1 MTFDW
6 GAIWAYRD
14 QLLGGIGVT
23 IVLAV
28 VTMLIAIPLGII
40 VMLMRIS
47 GIKPLEWIATVF
59 VEIFR
64 NTPLL
69 LLVYWAY
76 YAVPTLTHLPVSAI
90 VTGVVALVLN
100 TAAYNSENFR
110 AGVNSIR
117 KGQMEAGLALG
128 MSWGEAMR
136 QIVLPQAVR
145 RIVPVLASS
154 WVSLFKATSLVS
166 AIGVY
171 ELAHVALEIRSE
183 NYRVLETLTTLAL
196 IYWVLAYPQAKLV
209 DWLNRKYGAME

>member
-1 MTFDW
+1 M
-6 GAIWAYRD
+6 
-14 QLLGGIGVT
+14 LLTV
-23 IVLAV
+23 
-28 VTMLIAIPLGII
+28 PLGIV
-40 VMLMRIS
+40 VMLMRQS
-47 GIKPLEWIATVF
+47 SVRPLQWIATVF
-59 VEIFR
+59 VEVFR

-76 YAVPTLTHLPVSAI
+76 YAVPTMTHLPVSAL
-90 VTGVVALVLN
+90 VTGIVALVLN

-117 KGQMEAGLALG
+117 RGQMEAALSLG
-128 MSWGEAMR
+128 MSWGEGMR
-136 QIVLPQAVR
+136 KVVLPQAIR

-171 ELAHVALEIRSE
+171 ELAHVALEIRTA

-209 DWLNRKYGAME
+209 DWLNRKYGTRE

>member
-1 MTFDW
+1 MSFDW
-6 GAIWAYRD
+6 GAIWPYRD
-14 QLLGGIGVT
+14 QLLAGIGVT
-23 IVLAV
+23 IALAV

-47 GIKPLEWIATVF
+47 GIKPLAWIATVF

-76 YAVPTLTHLPVSAI
+76 YAVPQITHLSVSAL

-117 KGQMEAGLALG
+117 KGQMEAGLSLG

-136 QIVLPQAVR
+136 KIVLPQAIR

-171 ELAHVALEIRSE
+171 ELAHVALEIRAE

>member
-1 MTFDW
+1 MNFDW
-6 GAIWAYRD
+6 GAIWPYRD
-14 QLLGGIGVT
+14 QLLAGIGVT

-28 VTMLIAIPLGII
+28 VTMVIAIPLGIL

-76 YAVPTLTHLPVSAI
+76 YAVPTITHLPVSAL

-128 MSWGEAMR
+128 MSWGEAMWK
-136 QIVLPQAVR
+136 IVLPQAIR

-171 ELAHVALEIRSE
+171 ELAHVALEIRAE

>member
-6 GAIWAYRD
+6 GAIWQYRW
-14 QLLGGIGVT
+14 QLLSGIEVT
-23 IVLAV
+23 IILAV
-28 VTMLIAIPLGII
+28 VTMAIAIPLGIL
-40 VMLMRIS
+40 VMLMRQS
-47 GIKPLEWIATVF
+47 GIRPLEWIATVF

-76 YAVPTLTHLPVSAI
+76 YAVPQIAHLGMSALA
-90 VTGVVALVLN
+90 TGIIALVLN

-117 KGQMEAGLALG
+117 KGQMEAGLSLG
-128 MSWGEAMR
+128 MSWWEAMR
-136 QIVLPQAVR
+136 RIVLPQAVR

-171 ELAHVALEIRSE
+171 ELAHVALEIRSQ

-209 DWLNRKYGAME
+209 DWLNEKYGAKE

>member
-1 MTFDW
+1 MSFDW
-6 GAIWAYRD
+6 GAIWQYRYD
-14 QLLGGIGVT
+14 LLGGVGVT
-23 IVLAV
+23 IALAV
-28 VTMLIAIPLGII
+28 VTMIIAVPLGIV
-40 VMLMRIS
+40 VMLMRQS
-47 GIKPLEWIATVF
+47 GIKPLQWIATVF

-76 YAVPTLTHLPVSAI
+76 YAVPTISHVPVSALA
-90 VTGVVALVLN
+90 TGIVALVLN

-117 KGQMEAGLALG
+117 KGQMEAGLSLG
-128 MSWGEAMR
+128 MSWSETMR
-136 QIVLPQAVR
+136 KIILPQAIR

-196 IYWVLAYPQAKLV
+196 IYWVLGYPQAKLV
-209 DWLNRKYGAME
+209 DWLNRKYGTRE

>member
-1 MTFDW
+1 MTYDW
-6 GAIWAYRD
+6 GAIWQYRWD
-14 QLLGGIGVT
+14 LLGGIGVT

-28 VTMLIAIPLGII
+28 VTMIIAVPLGIL
-40 VMLMRIS
+40 VMLMRQS
-47 GIKPLEWIATVF
+47 GIRPLEWIATVF

-76 YAVPTLTHLPVSAI
+76 YAVPTMTHLPISALA
-90 VTGVVALVLN
+90 TGVIALVLN

-117 KGQMEAGLALG
+117 KGQMEAGLSLG
-128 MSWGEAMR
+128 MSWWEGMR
-136 QIVLPQAVR
+136 TIVLPQAIR

-171 ELAHVALEIRSE
+171 ELAHVALEIRSA
-183 NYRVLETLTTLAL
+183 NYRVLETLTTLAI

-209 DWLNRKYGAME
+209 DWLNRKYGVRE

>member
-1 MTFDW
+1 MNFDW
-6 GAIWAYRD
+6 GAIWPYRD
-14 QLLGGIGVT
+14 QLLAGIGVT

-28 VTMLIAIPLGII
+28 VTMLIAIPLGIL

-76 YAVPTLTHLPVSAI
+76 YAVPTITHLPVSAL

-128 MSWGEAMR
+128 MSWGEAMWK
-136 QIVLPQAVR
+136 IVLPQAIR

-171 ELAHVALEIRSE
+171 ELAHVALEIRAE

>member
-1 MTFDW
+1 MRYDW
-6 GAIWAYRD
+6 GSVWPYRWE
-14 QLLGGIGVT
+14 LLGGVELT

-28 VTMLIAIPLGII
+28 VTMAISIPLGILL
-40 VMLMRIS
+40 MLMRQS
-47 GIKPLEWIATVF
+47 GIRPLEAVATVF

-64 NTPLL
+64 NAPLL

-76 YAVPTLTHLPVSAI
+76 YALPTITHIGISALA
-90 VTGVVALVLN
+90 TGIVALVLS
-100 TAAYNSENFR
+100 TSAYNSENFR

-117 KGQMEAGLALG
+117 KGQMEAGLSLG
-128 MSWGEAMR
+128 MSWWQAMR
-136 QIVLPQAVR
+136 RVVLPQAIR
-145 RIVPVLASS
+145 RIVPVLAST

-183 NYRVLETLTTLAL
+183 NFRVLETLTVLAA

-209 DWLNRKYGAME
+209 DWLNFKFRVTE

>member
-6 GAIWAYRD
+6 GAIWQYRWD
-14 QLLGGIGVT
+14 LLGGIWLT

-28 VTMLIAIPLGII
+28 VTMVIAVPLGIV
-40 VMLMRIS
+40 VMLMRQS
-47 GIKPLEWIATVF
+47 SVKPLQWIATVF
-59 VEIFR
+59 VEVFR

-76 YAVPTLTHLPVSAI
+76 YAVPTMTHLPVSAL
-90 VTGVVALVLN
+90 VTGIVALVLN

-117 KGQMEAGLALG
+117 RGQMEAALSLG
-128 MSWGEAMR
+128 MSWGEGMR
-136 QIVLPQAVR
+136 KVVLPQAIR

-171 ELAHVALEIRSE
+171 ELAHVALEIRTA

-209 DWLNRKYGAME
+209 DWLNRKYGTRE

>member
-1 MTFDW
+1 MSFDW
-6 GAIWAYRD
+6 GAVWEYRYD
-14 QLLGGIGVT
+14 LLGGVGVT
-23 IVLAV
+23 IMLAV
-28 VTMLIAIPLGII
+28 VTMVIAVPLGVV
-40 VMLMRIS
+40 VMLMRQS
-47 GIKPLEWIATVF
+47 GIKPLEWIAVVF
-59 VEIFR
+59 VETFR

-76 YAVPTLTHLPVSAI
+76 YAVPTITHLPVSAL

-117 KGQMEAGLALG
+117 KGQSEAGLALG
-128 MSWGEAMR
+128 MSGNEVMR
-136 QIVLPQAVR
+136 KIVLPQAIR

-166 AIGVY
+166 AIGIY
-171 ELAHVALEIRSE
+171 ELAHVGLEIRSE

-196 IYWVLAYPQAKLV
+196 IYWVLGYPQAKLV
-209 DWLNRKYGAME
+209 DWLNRKYGARE

>member
-1 MTFDW
+1 MSFDW
-6 GAIWAYRD
+6 GAIWPYRD
-14 QLLGGIGVT
+14 QLLAGIGVT
-23 IVLAV
+23 IALAV

-47 GIKPLEWIATVF
+47 GIKPLAWIATVF

-76 YAVPTLTHLPVSAI
+76 YAVPQITNLSVSAL

-117 KGQMEAGLALG
+117 KGQMEAGLSLG

-136 QIVLPQAVR
+136 KIVLPQAIR

-171 ELAHVALEIRSE
+171 ELAHVALEIRAE

>member
-1 MTFDW
+1 MNFDW
-6 GAIWAYRD
+6 GAIWPYRD
-14 QLLGGIGVT
+14 QLLAGIGVT

-28 VTMLIAIPLGII
+28 VTMGIAIPLGIL

-76 YAVPTLTHLPVSAI
+76 YAVPTITHLPVSAL

-117 KGQMEAGLALG
+117 KGQMEVGLALG
-128 MSWGEAMR
+128 MSWGEAMWK
-136 QIVLPQAVR
+136 IVLPQAIR

-171 ELAHVALEIRSE
+171 ELAHVALEIRAE

>member
-6 GAIWAYRD
+6 GAIWQYRWD
-14 QLLGGIGVT
+14 LLGGIWLT

-28 VTMLIAIPLGII
+28 VTMVIAVPLGIV
-40 VMLMRIS
+40 VMLMRQS
-47 GIKPLEWIATVF
+47 NIKLLQWIATVF
-59 VEIFR
+59 VEVFR

-76 YAVPTLTHLPVSAI
+76 YAVPTMTHLPVSAL
-90 VTGVVALVLN
+90 VTGIVALVLN

-117 KGQMEAGLALG
+117 RGQMEAALSLG
-128 MSWGEAMR
+128 MSWGEGMR
-136 QIVLPQAVR
+136 KVVLPQAIR

-171 ELAHVALEIRSE
+171 ELAHVALEIRTA

-209 DWLNRKYGAME
+209 DWLNRKYGTRE

>member
-6 GAIWAYRD
+6 GAIWQYRWD
-14 QLLGGIGVT
+14 LLGGIWVT

-28 VTMLIAIPLGII
+28 VTMVIAVPLGIV
-40 VMLMRIS
+40 VMLMRQS
-47 GIKPLEWIATVF
+47 SVRPLQWIATVF
-59 VEIFR
+59 VEVFR

-76 YAVPTLTHLPVSAI
+76 YAVPTMTHLPVSAL
-90 VTGVVALVLN
+90 VTGIVALVLN

-117 KGQMEAGLALG
+117 RGQMEAALSLG
-128 MSWGEAMR
+128 MSWGEGMR
-136 QIVLPQAVR
+136 KVVLPQAIR

-171 ELAHVALEIRSE
+171 ELAHVALEIRTA

-209 DWLNRKYGAME
+209 DWLNRKYGTRE

>member
-6 GAIWAYRD
+6 GAIWQYRWD
-14 QLLGGIGVT
+14 LLGGIWLT

-28 VTMLIAIPLGII
+28 VTMVIAVPLGIV
-40 VMLMRIS
+40 VMLMRQS
-47 GIKPLEWIATVF
+47 NIKLLQWIATVF
-59 VEIFR
+59 VEVFR

-76 YAVPTLTHLPVSAI
+76 YAVPTMTHLPVSAL
-90 VTGVVALVLN
+90 VTGIVALVLN

-117 KGQMEAGLALG
+117 RGQMEAALSLG
-128 MSWGEAMR
+128 MSWGEGMR
-136 QIVLPQAVR
+136 KVVLPQAIR

-171 ELAHVALEIRSE
+171 ELAHVALEIRTA

-209 DWLNRKYGAME
+209 DWLNHKYGTRE

>member
-136 QIVLPQAVR
+136 QIVLPQAIR